1 MWAVNSILLLFF
13 IFLLFLLLFLLL
25 LLFPPLLTISLPSH
39 FLLPHYPSYLP
50 FLSCPHHTLTPL
62 PPTL

>member
-25 LLFPPLLTISLPSH
+25 LLFPPLLTLSLPSH
-39 FLLPHYPSYLP
+39 FLPPHYPPHLP
-50 FLSCPHHTLTPL
+50 FLPCPHHTLTPL